1 MLLKT
6 PRRALLSPLLAHS
19 ASSPPFSLALRP
31 SSRAL
36 TMTPHHPQA
45 VDASNPTTEPAPDW
59 SAAQYL
65 KFGSERTRAVRD
77 LVANIPLTAPGR
89 IVDLGCGP
97 GNSTAVLAA
106 RWPAARL
113 SGVDASPDML
123 ARARAAGLPGV
134 DFSQADLRTWR
145 WRAPDEGEE
154 EGEAGA
160 VVDLLFSNAVLH
172 WLRRSERIPTVLRLL
187 QQGGS
192 DGGGGLR
199 SGGVLAFQ
207 VPDNHEEP
215 SHRAMRE
222 VAARPGTP
230 WRGHFAALEEK
241 GEEAR
246 PDLDPI
252 ETAGEWYDALIPA
265 CARVDVWHV
274 LYQHALEGPGAIVE
288 WVRGTGLMPF
298 LNALPEGE
306 VREAYVRA
314 YEERLGEVY
323 PRRADGRVLLRYPR
337 LFVVATKK

>member
-1 MLLKT
+1 
-6 PRRALLSPLLAHS
+6 
-19 ASSPPFSLALRP
+19 
-31 SSRAL
+31 
-36 TMTPHHPQA
+36 MTPHHPQHA
-45 VDASNPTTEPAPDW
+45 GDASSNPTTTTEPAPDW
-59 SAAQYL
+59 SATQYL
-65 KFGSERTRAVRD
+65 KFGTERTRAVRD
-77 LVANIPLTAPGR
+77 LVANIPLTAPRR

-123 ARARAAGLPGV
+123 ARARAAGLAGV

-145 WRAPDEGEE
+145 WRAPEEGEE
-154 EGEAGA
+154 GAEGEAGA
-160 VVDLLFSNAVLH
+160 ETVDLLFSNAVLH

-187 QQGGS
+187 RQQGRE
-192 DGGGGLR
+192 GGGGLR

-230 WRGHFAALEEK
+230 WQGYFAALEEK
-241 GEEAR
+241 QKQGEEEEEAR